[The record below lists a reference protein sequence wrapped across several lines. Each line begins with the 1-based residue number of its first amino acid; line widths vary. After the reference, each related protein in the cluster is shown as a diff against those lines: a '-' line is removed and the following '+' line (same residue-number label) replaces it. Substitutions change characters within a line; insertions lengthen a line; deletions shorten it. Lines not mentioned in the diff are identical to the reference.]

1 MSQPVNSLARQVAVG
16 GAVAM
21 AAVLLVVSLVVGA
34 MLKRSAGQQ
43 VQTWVGDKAASLVDA
58 MQAMDEVAAKQT
70 QRGFGS
76 FRQEFGPSFT
86 LDEASG
92 ELRDWGPKL
101 NGNFTQVDKFSVVSG
116 GVATVFAAKG
126 ADFERITTSLKNEQG
141 ERALGT
147 LLDRQSP
154 AYAAITAGKAYTG
167 RAQLFGRAYMTH
179 YEPIKNDAG
188 KIVGILFVGYDLDAF
203 ETAMDRMA
211 ASAKFFEHGGT
222 YIVYAPKD
230 PAKSVLAAHPSAKG
244 KLLSAVAPGF
254 EKLLAEQKDSLVV
267 FDDAPD
273 VLGNGQNDNFAIA
286 RKSEKTGYWVVA
298 QVSRSEA
305 QAAGRATLWFFWGA
319 LALTTAGLGAGLM
332 WMMRRWV
339 AQPLA
344 ALQRAVGAIAE
355 GDLTQSVS
363 SSRNDEIGS
372 LIQDTERMRERLA
385 GTIGTVRNSVDSI
398 ATAGTEIATG
408 NFDLSQRTE
417 QTAGNLQSAAS
428 SMSELTGTVRQTAD
442 SARTANQ
449 LVQSA
454 VAAAT
459 RGGEVVGQ
467 VVTTM
472 DEINT
477 ASKKI
482 ADIIGVIDGIAFQT
496 NILALNAAV
505 EAARAGEQ
513 GRGFAVVA
521 GEVRSLAG
529 RSAEAAREIKALI
542 GNSVERVDNGARL
555 VQTAGSAMGEIVA
568 SVQRVQDIIGEIS
581 SAATEQS
588 EGINSVNSSVVQLD
602 QMTQQNAALVEESA
616 AAAESLKEQAQ
627 RLVEAVAV
635 FRVANAAAGA
645 VSPAPASSAAPKPA
659 PAAPALV
666 PRPPSKKP
674 AKAATVAKAPDTPA
688 RATTAARRP
697 APPLPRPEPAAA
709 ARPAPAPAAAAAA
722 ADGDWETF

>member
-1 MSQPVNSLARQVAVG
+1 MSQPVNSIARQVSIS
-16 GAVAM
+16 GAVAV
-21 AAVLLVVSLVVGA
+21 AAALLVVSLVVGA
-34 MLKRSAGQQ
+34 LLKRSANQQ

-58 MQAMDEVAAKQT
+58 MQAMDDVAAKQT
-70 QRGFGS
+70 QRSFGS

-86 LDEASG
+86 LDETTG

-101 NGNFTQVDKFSVVSG
+101 NGNFTQVDKFSAVNG

-126 ADFERITTSLKNEQG
+126 ADFERITTSLKNEKG
-141 ERALGT
+141 ERAMGT
-147 LLDRQSP
+147 LLDRQGA
-154 AYAAITAGKAYTG
+154 AYAAITAGKSYTG
-167 RAQLFGRAYMTH
+167 RASLFGRAYMTH

-188 KIVGILFVGYDLDAF
+188 KVVGILFVGYDLDAF

-211 ASAKFFEHGGT
+211 GGAKFFEHGGT
-222 YIVYAPKD
+222 YIVAMPKD
-230 PAKSVLAAHPSAKG
+230 PAKATLAAHPTAKG
-244 KLLSAVAPGF
+244 KLLASVAPGF
-254 EKLLAEQKDSLVV
+254 EKLLAEQKDSTAV

-273 VLGNGQNDNFAIA
+273 VLGNGQGDNFAVA
-286 RKSEKTGYWVVA
+286 RKSDKTGYWVVA

-305 QAAGRATLWFFWGA
+305 QAAGRSTLWFFWGA
-319 LALTTAGLGAGLM
+319 LALTTAGLGFGLM

-339 AQPLA
+339 ALPLA

-355 GDLTQSVS
+355 GDLSQSVS
-363 SSRNDEIGS
+363 SNRNDEIGS
-372 LIQDTERMRERLA
+372 LIQDTERMRQRLA
-385 GTIGTVRNSVDSI
+385 GTIGTVRHSVDSI
-398 ATAGTEIATG
+398 GTASTEIATG
-408 NFDLSQRTE
+408 NLDLSQRTE
-417 QTAGNLQSAAS
+417 QTASNLQNAAS
-428 SMSELTGTVRQTAD
+428 SMSQLTGTVRQTAE

-454 VAAAT
+454 VSAAT

-472 DEINT
+472 DDINT

-482 ADIIGVIDGIAFQT
+482 ADIIGTIDGIAFQT

-529 RSAEAAREIKALI
+529 RSAEAAKEIKTLI
-542 GNSVERVDNGARL
+542 GNSVERVENGARL
-555 VQTAGSAMGEIVA
+555 VQTAGSTMGEIVS
-568 SVQRVQDIIGEIS
+568 SVQRVQDIIGEIA

-588 EGINSVNSSVVQLD
+588 EGINSVNTSVVQLD

-635 FRVANAAAGA
+635 FRVSGHEAAA
-645 VSPAPASSAAPKPA
+645 PAPKATPAPQAPSRPAATSKAPAPIKAATAAKAASTPPAPRPA
-659 PAAPALV
+659 PAAA
-666 PRPPSKKP
+666 R
-674 AKAATVAKAPDTPA
+674 TAPK
-688 RATTAARRP
+688 
-697 APPLPRPEPAAA
+697 AAA
-709 ARPAPAPAAAAAA
+709 APRPAPAPAPATVAE
-722 ADGDWETF
+722 GDWETF